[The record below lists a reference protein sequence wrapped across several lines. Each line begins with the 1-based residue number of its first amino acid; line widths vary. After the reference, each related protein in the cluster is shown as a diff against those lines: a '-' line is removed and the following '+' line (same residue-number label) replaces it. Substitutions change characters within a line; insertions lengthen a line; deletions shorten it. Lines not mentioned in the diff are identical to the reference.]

1 MLRRIGGESGT
12 VGNGFSV
19 ESSGVMVELL
29 LHWVAQGRGYVGA
42 LLGHVRQVAA
52 RS

>member
-1 MLRRIGGESGT
+1 M
-12 VGNGFSV
+12 GNGFSV

-29 LHWVAQGRGYVGA
+29 LHWVTQGRCHAGA

-52 RS
+52 GS